1 MSKLIG
7 YGDTGRKYN
16 KNKIDNK
23 LKKLSKEIKTLTK
36 KIQTKQEYLDSIQ
49 DQPDDHKD
57 VQDWMDILS
66 GNNVPDA
73 NPHNKEFALLV
84 RNAILN
90 KEK

>member
-1 MSKLIG
+1 MGKLSG
-7 YGDTGRKYN
+7 YNDTGKRYAAK
-16 KNKIDNK
+16 KIKNK
-23 LKKLSKEIKTLTK
+23 LKKQWKEIKTLTK

-66 GNNVPDA
+66 GKNVPDA

>member
-1 MSKLIG
+1 MQSKNR
-7 YGDTGRKYN
+7 TTTR
-16 KNKIDNK
+16 
-23 LKKLSKEIKTLTK
+23 
-36 KIQTKQEYLDSIQ
+36 EYLDVIQ

-66 GNNVPDA
+66 GKNVPDA

>member
-1 MSKLIG
+1 M
-7 YGDTGRKYN
+7 
-16 KNKIDNK
+16 
-23 LKKLSKEIKTLTK
+23 KKLENDSKRNEIAK
-36 KIQTKQEYLDSIQ
+36 KDYLDSIQ

-66 GNNVPDA
+66 GKNVSDA

>member
-1 MSKLIG
+1 M
-7 YGDTGRKYN
+7 
-16 KNKIDNK
+16 
-23 LKKLSKEIKTLTK
+23 KKLENDSKRNEIAK
-36 KIQTKQEYLDSIQ
+36 KDYLDSIQ

-66 GNNVPDA
+66 GKNVPDA